1 MKSQQTPVPGNA
13 EALNYPLYR
22 PDIDGLRAIAI
33 GSVVLFHAF
42 PTALPGGFVGVDIF
56 FVISGF
62 LISSIIFRG
71 LQQGN
76 FSFRH
81 FYANRVRRIFPALVV
96 VLFSAFI
103 AGWFSLLPEE
113 FAQLG
118 KHIAAGVGFSEN
130 FILWR
135 EAGYFDRAS
144 ELKPLM
150 HLWSLG
156 IEEQFYLVFPL
167 LVWLLWRW
175 RGSILGVLLLLT
187 GVSFCLNLFSIHD
200 NPTATFFLPQFRGWE
215 LLAGTLLASLHLR
228 HFFRQ
233 TDPPRQGRGDASES
247 FLPTRRLLD
256 LASLAGLALI
266 GIALAFIGPNDPFPG
281 WRALLPVAGAVLL
294 IAAGPHALV
303 NRHLLARPWLVFI
316 GLISYPLYLWHW
328 PLLSFARII
337 QFEGVTLLGRALI
350 VVASILLAW
359 LTYRFIEKPIR
370 FGSKRPYKT
379 ALLIVGA
386 VLIGYIGFNDYQR
399 NGLPFRSGWAF
410 RYPTVLQPIMVFK
423 FDDDRYF
430 RSGTCHLRVNAGPE
444 GFAKECAANGEADKP
459 ALFLWGD
466 SHAAHLYSGL
476 RQHFS
481 NLRLEQYT
489 SPGCQPIL
497 GWDVP
502 GFPRCLEVNE
512 FVMDRVRALKPETVL
527 LASRWLGVGE
537 AEKIRNTILRIR
549 EAGVREVLVVGPVPR
564 WDPDLAA
571 TLLKQYKAK
580 PFKQIPQRIKE
591 GLDREKFVID
601 RSLREIAH
609 ASGARYISPLAL
621 LCNEEG
627 CLVQPKHDDFA
638 KAVMA
643 FDDSH
648 LTPEGSRYLMGLIR
662 QQGLLGST
670 ESEMQ
675 HGR

>member
-1 MKSQQTPVPGNA
+1 MNSTTHPAPSTA
-13 EALNYPLYR
+13 EATHFPLYR

-81 FYANRVRRIFPALVV
+81 FYANRVRRIFPALVL
-96 VLFSAFI
+96 VLFSVFV

-167 LVWLLWRW
+167 LFWLLWRW
-175 RGSILGVLLLLT
+175 RGSIFGVLLLLS
-187 GVSFCLNLFSIHD
+187 GVSFSLNLFSIHD
-200 NPTATFFLPQFRGWE
+200 NPTATFFLPQSRGWE
-215 LLAGTLLASLHLR
+215 LLAGALLASLHLR

-233 TDPPRQGRGDASES
+233 TDTPRLGLGDAAES

-266 GIALAFIGPNDPFPG
+266 GIALALIGPDDPFPG

-337 QFEGVTLLGRALI
+337 RFDGVTLLERTLLVLAS
-350 VVASILLAW
+350 VVLAW
-359 LTYRFIEKPIR
+359 LTYRLIEKPIR
-370 FGSKRPYKT
+370 FGKKRSYKT
-379 ALLIVGA
+379 VLLIVGA

-399 NGLPFRSGWAF
+399 NGLPFRTGWAF

-430 RSGTCHLRVNAGPE
+430 RSGTCHLRVNAGP
-444 GFAKECAANGEADKP
+444 GFAKECSADGEADKP

-481 NLRLEQYT
+481 DLRLEQYT

-512 FVMDRVRALKPETVL
+512 FVMERVRELKPETVL
-527 LASRWLGVGE
+527 LTSRWLGVGE

-549 EAGVREVLVVGPVPR
+549 DAGVREVVVMGPVPR
-564 WDPDLAA
+564 WDPDLMAA
-571 TLLKQYKAK
+571 LFKLYKAA
-580 PFKQIPQRIKE
+580 PFDRIPERMKE
-591 GLDREKFVID
+591 GLDPAKFVID
-601 RSLREIAH
+601 HSLREIAE
-609 ASGARYISPLAL
+609 ASGARYISPLGL

-627 CLVQPKHDDFA
+627 CLVQPKDDDFA

-648 LTPEGSRYLMGLIR
+648 LTPEGSRYLMGLIK
-662 QQGLLGST
+662 QQHLLEIT
-670 ESEMQ
+670 ESEK
-675 HGR
+675 HVGR

>member
-1 MKSQQTPVPGNA
+1 MNSTTHPAPSTA
-13 EALNYPLYR
+13 EAVHFPLYR

-42 PTALPGGFVGVDIF
+42 PSALPGGFVGVDIF

-96 VLFSAFI
+96 VLFSVFV

-130 FILWR
+130 FILWG

-175 RGSILGVLLLLT
+175 RGSILAVLLLLT
-187 GVSFCLNLFSIHD
+187 GVSLCLNLFSIHD

-215 LLAGTLLASLHLR
+215 LLAGAVLASLHLR

-233 TDPPRQGRGDASES
+233 TDTLQLGLGDAAES

-266 GIALAFIGPNDPFPG
+266 GIALAFIGPDDPFPG

-303 NRHLLARPWLVFI
+303 NRHLLTRPWLVFI

-337 QFEGVTLLGRALI
+337 RFDGVTLLERTLLVFVSI
-350 VVASILLAW
+350 VLAW
-359 LTYRFIEKPIR
+359 LTYRLIEKPIR
-370 FGSKRPYKT
+370 FGSKRAYKMV
-379 ALLIVGA
+379 LLIVGA
-386 VLIGYIGFNDYQR
+386 ILVGYIGFNAYER
-399 NGLPFRSGWAF
+399 NGLSFRTGWAF
-410 RYPTVLQPIMVFK
+410 RYPAALQPFVIYK

-430 RSGTCHLRVNAGPE
+430 RSGTCHLRPNAGPE
-444 GFAKECAANGEADKP
+444 GFAKECAADDEADKP

-466 SHAAHLYSGL
+466 SHAAQLYPGL

-481 NLRLEQYT
+481 DLRLEQYT

-497 GWDVP
+497 SWEVP
-502 GFPRCLEVNE
+502 AFPRCLEVNNA
-512 FVMDRVRALKPETVL
+512 VMERVRELKPETVL
-527 LASRWLGVGE
+527 LTSRWLGVGE
-537 AEKIRNTILRIR
+537 TEKIRNTIRSIR
-549 EAGVREVLVVGPVPR
+549 DAGVREIVVIGPVPR
-564 WDPDLAA
+564 WDPNLVAA
-571 TLLKQYKAK
+571 LFKRYKAA
-580 PFKQIPQRIKE
+580 PFDRIPERMKD
-591 GLDREKFVID
+591 GLDPEKFVID
-601 RSLREIAH
+601 RSLRELARE
-609 ASGARYISPLAL
+609 SGARYISAMDL
-621 LCNEEG
+621 LCNEDG
-627 CLVQPKHDDFA
+627 CLVRPDSDEFA
-638 KAVMA
+638 SSVMT

-648 LTPEGSRYLMGLIR
+648 LTPEASRYLMGLIK
-662 QQGLLGST
+662 QEHLLDIRET
-670 ESEMQ
+670 ERLS
-675 HGR
+675 GR